1 VSPVGWPLKLLET
14 ACTGHDA
21 VMNPVASRRRLIG
34 SSAGAFTAAAIWAAV
49 ALHQMSAHGR
59 TEVNEMRIV
68 AGLTWMD
75 SAKALPLALL
85 LLIPGLAC
93 LVRGAEA
100 DDARRAAALGR
111 VVLVLVFVS
120 AAAGTIDFGS
130 FPLGSYAVTFESLGD
145 GVPWQF
151 LACVLAG
158 LLLIAM
164 AVSRR
169 TAGHGESAVTALL
182 GIGMVAGSVWT
193 PAWLWPS
200 FAWAGFATWLG
211 WSARRAS
218 GRPRL
223 RERAA
228 RRNPG

>member
-1 VSPVGWPLKLLET
+1 MDRAL
-14 ACTGHDA
+14 
-21 VMNPVASRRRLIG
+21 SRRTVL
-34 SSAGAFTAAAIWAAV
+34 SSAACALAAAVIWAAV

-120 AAAGTIDFGS
+120 AAAGTIDFG
-130 FPLGSYAVTFESLGD
+130 
-145 GVPWQF
+145 
-151 LACVLAG
+151 
-158 LLLIAM
+158 
-164 AVSRR
+164 
-169 TAGHGESAVTALL
+169 
-182 GIGMVAGSVWT
+182 
-193 PAWLWPS
+193 
-200 FAWAGFATWLG
+200 
-211 WSARRAS
+211 
-218 GRPRL
+218 
-223 RERAA
+223 
-228 RRNPG
+228 